1 MGGRIVASDK
11 VLMTVELASPTLA
24 NAAKSL
30 GVKIGAIDKDFGIVP
45 IDPDRHLYSIKVSPE
60 AVPSMAADA
69 QYRGPFSN
77 PRIGTYGPPKSGIV
91 RK

>member
-1 MGGRIVASDK
+1 MRDPIAASDK
-11 VLMTVELASPTLA
+11 VLMTVELASPTRA

-30 GVKIGAIDKDFGIVP
+30 GVKIGAIDKDFGVVP

-60 AVPSMAADA
+60 AVPSAAVDGS
-69 QYRGPFSN
+69 YRGPFSN